1 MIKIERNTDARIKC
15 FKCGNEY
22 TMDMMRMGASGKN
35 LECKN
40 CIERKPAHKQESSR
54 LPESKAAKVETEVKD
69 YFCKECRYSFKRAKH
84 LVIST
89 CPYCGSS
96 GSVVTKGST
105 ARIMADVSKMK

>member
-40 CIERKPAHKQESSR
+40 CIERKPVQKQEAKAVE
-54 LPESKAAKVETEVKD
+54 PKSKSQGSDMKE
-69 YFCKECRYSFKRAKH
+69 YFCKDCRYSFKRAKH
-84 LVIST
+84 LVITT

-96 GSVVTKGST
+96 GSVVSKGST